1 MSYEYIQNR
10 IRNNEIILLDG
21 GTGTEI
27 EKQGV
32 TMNDLAWCGI
42 AHMEQPDVVT
52 RVHESYIR
60 AGSNV
65 IIANTFATA
74 PHILEHMGLADQAEK
89 INTDAVTLALK
100 ARENSGE
107 NVCVAASMSS
117 APAFDATKLP
127 VEEKYREGYLR
138 EAKILAAAGAEL
150 IVTEMMMDI
159 KNASM
164 VMEAA
169 NTVGLPVWLGMS
181 ASVNKQGEVYNY
193 VDSDIW
199 ERENISFHDMAS
211 TLLDIGCDAAG
222 IMHSNV
228 NAIVPGLGELKTLYD
243 GPTFAYAE
251 SGHFVSPSWK
261 FEEVISPEAYL
272 DYARQWVD
280 AGVNMIG
287 GCCGI
292 GPEHIAMLRDNL

>member
-1 MSYEYIQNR
+1 MSYEYIQNK
-10 IRNNEIILLDG
+10 IKNNEIVLLDG

-42 AHMEQPDVVT
+42 AHMEQPDVVVQ
-52 RVHESYIR
+52 VHESYIR

-74 PHILEHMGLADQAEK
+74 PHILEHMGLANQTEK
-89 INTDAVTLALK
+89 INTDAVKLALQ

-107 NVCVAASMSS
+107 DVCVAASMSS
-117 APAFDATKLP
+117 APAFDATRLP
-127 VEEKYREGYLR
+127 VEEKYRESYMR
-138 EAKILAAAGAEL
+138 EAEILAAAGAEL

-159 KNASM
+159 QNASM
-164 VMEAA
+164 VIQAA

-181 ASVNKQGEVYNY
+181 ASVDEQGEVFNY
-193 VDSDIW
+193 EDSDIW
-199 ERENISFHDMAS
+199 ERENMKFHDMADS
-211 TLLDIGCDAAG
+211 LIEIGCDAAG
-222 IMHSNV
+222 IMHSSV
-228 NAIVPGLGELKTLYD
+228 TAVVPGLEELKKLYD

-261 FEEVISPEAYL
+261 FEKVISPNAYL
-272 DYARQWVD
+272 DYARQWVG